1 MARIAFA
8 WELGGELGHAISC
21 SELARSLTARGH
33 QVAFVFRELHNLRFL
48 PNPIDGIEVFQAPV
62 VPLEG
67 LGESPPATFADIL
80 RGCGYRDPAVLGRL
94 VAGWREI
101 FARWKPDLVVEDF
114 APTALLAA
122 RIDGL
127 RRVRYGNG
135 FAVPPRTV
143 PLPAFRFDAGVAPD
157 YPAQAEAGVLAVV
170 NAALTT
176 LGAAPL
182 ANLAEQLESDDEFLC
197 TFPELDQY
205 GDRPAAGYWGP
216 RFHASS
222 GEAVEWPGGIGKR
235 IVVYLKRTHPALDHL
250 IETLAASPHQ
260 VAAFIPDLEPQR
272 RARLEGPRRIVAQRP
287 IRLDTLLRQADLMV
301 SHGGN
306 ICPGSLTRGIP
317 QLVLPSQYE
326 QYLTAVRVGQLRV
339 GAVLPPEADAAMVSR
354 TLQRLLED
362 PGYVLRARTFAARY
376 PAYSPM
382 EQRRR
387 MCARIE
393 QLAARA

>member
-135 FAVPPRTV
+135 FAVHGGGSGKVMIPPCGSAHGQANG
-143 PLPAFRFDAGVAPD
+143 PLRPD
-157 YPAQAEAGVLAVV
+157 RIILV
-170 NAALTT
+170 NADGVIL
-176 LGAAPL
+176 
-182 ANLAEQLESDDEFLC
+182 SFW
-197 TFPELDQY
+197 
-205 GDRPAAGYWGP
+205 R
-216 RFHASS
+216 
-222 GEAVEWPGGIGKR
+222 GE
-235 IVVYLKRTHPALDHL
+235 
-250 IETLAASPHQ
+250 
-260 VAAFIPDLEPQR
+260 
-272 RARLEGPRRIVAQRP
+272 
-287 IRLDTLLRQADLMV
+287 
-301 SHGGN
+301 
-306 ICPGSLTRGIP
+306 
-317 QLVLPSQYE
+317 
-326 QYLTAVRVGQLRV
+326 
-339 GAVLPPEADAAMVSR
+339 
-354 TLQRLLED
+354 
-362 PGYVLRARTFAARY
+362 
-376 PAYSPM
+376 
-382 EQRRR
+382 
-387 MCARIE
+387 
-393 QLAARA
+393 